1 MSNKKIMKNS
11 RRILVAYWGFMLSL
25 LSTSLSAAVMVDANW
40 LKKNINNPHV
50 VVIDM
55 SDSLQYRRFHIP
67 GAINLEYD
75 AINRRT
81 EQGVS
86 LKVSNQRLYAILGK
100 RGITA
105 KHHIIIYDDL
115 GGFSAGRLFW
125 QLETIGH
132 KNVSVVNGGLVAWVL
147 AHNKVSN
154 KQVIRQPVV
163 YIPDNDAAGRKN
175 EIDTKSVGKLAAQP
189 AQVAP
194 FLLDVRTRN
203 EYVGNP
209 QVKKTGHIPGARWWP
224 WIESLD
230 MKNGFVLHNSKKLL
244 KSLSEIGVTKKTD
257 AIVLYCRSGHR
268 ASQSYLTLR
277 SLGFSN
283 VRLYDGSILEYSKTQ
298 NMVFRKGQKP

>member
-1 MSNKKIMKNS
+1 M
-11 RRILVAYWGFMLSL
+11 AYWGFMLSVF
-25 LSTSLSAAVMVDANW
+25 SMSATAAVMVDANW

-75 AINRRT
+75 TINRRT
-81 EQGVS
+81 QQGVS
-86 LKVSNQRLYAILGK
+86 LKVSNEHLYTILGK

-105 KHHIIIYDDL
+105 KHHIVIYDDL

-147 AHNKVSN
+147 AQNKVSN
-154 KQVIRQPVV
+154 KKVTRQAVIYR
-163 YIPDNDAAGRKN
+163 PDNVAAGRKN
-175 EIDTKSVGKLAAQP
+175 EIDTKSVGKLAAKST
-189 AQVAP
+189 QVGT

-203 EYVGNP
+203 EYVGHP
-209 QVKKTGHIPGARWWP
+209 QAKKTGHIPGAKWWP

-230 MKNGFVLHNSKKLL
+230 MKNGFVLHDSKKLL
-244 KSLSEIGVTKKTD
+244 ESLSKIGVRKKTD